1 MRPIIKAA
9 RLGAVALA
17 LSIGAA
23 QAQDYPNRPIT
34 LVVPFPP
41 GAVTDASARLL
52 QPLLSERL
60 GQQVIVE
67 NRPGAGGVVGM
78 GQLARTEPD
87 GYTIALTVNAPLV
100 MAPHLQAS
108 LPYDPA
114 TDFRTVGL
122 FAETYLMLSVRADSP
137 WQTLD
142 DIIAAARERPGEL
155 TFGSAGI
162 GSAHQIA
169 GLVLNELADIDIEH
183 IPFQGGGPAIQDLLG
198 GHISMSYGTIS
209 AVLPHV
215 QSGALRMIGAVEA
228 GRVPGYP
235 EVPALNETVP
245 GLETSTWVGIFAPA
259 GTPDDVMERLNAA
272 LMATV
277 QDSAVIQA
285 LAGIG
290 MSPLTNTVAEGEAI
304 LVRDIAAWGERID
317 LAGIAPQ

>member
-277 QDSAVIQA
+277 QDPAVIQA

>member
-235 EVPALNETVP
+235 DVPALNETVP

-277 QDSAVIQA
+277 QDPAVIQA

>member
-9 RLGAVALA
+9 KLGAVAFV
-17 LSIGAA
+17 LSVGAV

-41 GAVTDASARLL
+41 GAATDASARLL

-78 GQLARTEPD
+78 GQLARSEPD
-87 GYTIALTVNAPLV
+87 GYTIGLTVNAPLV
-100 MAPHLQAS
+100 MAPHLQTS

-122 FAETYLMLSVRADSP
+122 FAETYLMLSVQADSP
-137 WQTLD
+137 WHTLE
-142 DIIAAARERPGEL
+142 DIITAAREQPGEL

-169 GLVLNELADIDIEH
+169 GLVLNELAEIDIEH

-215 QSGALRMIGAVEA
+215 ESGALRMIGAVES

-235 EVPALNETVP
+235 DVPALNETVP
-245 GLETSTWVGIFAPA
+245 GLETSSWIGIFAPA

-272 LMATV
+272 LMDAV
-277 QDSAVIQA
+277 QDPDAVQA

-290 MSPLTNTVAEGEAI
+290 MSPLTNTVAEGDAI
-304 LVRDIAAWGERID
+304 LVQDIGRWGEQIN